1 MSNILVVEDNAS
13 NLQLVQFILE
23 GAGHLVRAARDAEA
37 ALLFAAT
44 EPVDLVLMDIHLPGM
59 DGLEATRQLKQD
71 QHTAHIPVIA
81 LTALAMTGDEA
92 RTRAAGCDGYLAKP
106 FPYRALLALVALH
119 LKAA

>member
-23 GAGHLVRAARDAEA
+23 GAGHCIHAARDAEA